1 MKLRIDSPFIQTGIK
16 LTNLLILNL
25 FWVIGC
31 IPIVTI
37 GVSTIAAFTVTL
49 KMTEGREGLSMT
61 IQFWSAFVKNL
72 KHGIPLTLLLLAG
85 IWSVW
90 VDWQIFDKIE
100 GNPIGFLIL
109 ALAVIFLLLVHFL
122 YVFPLEARY
131 ENRLLMNLSNA
142 RELFTPR
149 WKRPAVRR
157 KNLKS
162 PAICIKMK
170 NMSPLRELTINN
182 DEMRLRHEICNRQQF
197 PAVPPPGGNPAH
209 RALGPGFPAGTS
221 HHAVQVFRQ

>member
-37 GVSTIAAFTVTL
+37 GASTIAAFTVTL

-61 IQFWSAFVKNL
+61 TQFWSAYVQNL
-72 KHGIPLTLLLLAG
+72 RHGIPLTLILLAG

-90 VDWQIFDKIE
+90 VDWQIFDKLE
-100 GNPIGFLIL
+100 GNPISFLML

-131 ENRLLMNLSNA
+131 DNRLLMNLSNA
-142 RELFTPR
+142 RKLFIRYAGRSLGLVGILFLQFLLFTQVNTVLIFAGFFCLPILMIYTASQIAM
-149 WKRPAVRR
+149 PLFRR
-157 KNLKS
+157 VENTGGA
-162 PAICIKMK
+162 PEEIAI
-170 NMSPLRELTINN
+170 
-182 DEMRLRHEICNRQQF
+182 
-197 PAVPPPGGNPAH
+197 
-209 RALGPGFPAGTS
+209 TS
-221 HHAVQVFRQ
+221 DLY